1 MINFPATTVDM
12 KTFERFAGLSLP
24 RHVSYPMPTWWNTA
38 SDADLEVMQQLGD
51 GRPQRVDLSLYV
63 HIPFCQAMCKF
74 CACSRVI
81 LRHTAPGS
89 AERCEHYV
97 SALETEIR
105 QVGERHRGGQ
115 LLRQI
120 HWGGG
125 TPTWLSLADIER
137 LARATSDSFT
147 IADDAE
153 ISIEVDP
160 RVTAPQQLEL
170 LRRLG
175 FNRISLGIQDFDQKV
190 QEHVKRIQPF
200 DMVKATVDTCRDLG
214 FESINFDV
222 IYGLPYQTLE
232 TMHRTLE
239 QVIALSPDR
248 VAYYHYAQIPEKIAT
263 QVAIH
268 HHMMPDS
275 ETKLRILLMGVEMFE
290 KAGYEFIGLDH
301 FARCD
306 EMLSRAAR
314 SGTLQRNFQGMTT
327 GGGLDLLGVGASS
340 ISHLRQVGFLQNVH
354 GPEVYAD
361 AIHEGRSPIHRTR
374 PFTLDDCV
382 RQMVISQIYCGTGV
396 APEPVEKAF
405 GIEFE
410 TYFARELEVLG
421 ELEADGL
428 VTIAGGNRVQ
438 LTFPLGRVL
447 MRNVAA
453 VFDAYL
459 EPDAYRV
466 GEGSYFSA
474 NA

>member
-1 MINFPATTVDM
+1 
-12 KTFERFAGLSLP
+12 
-24 RHVSYPMPTWWNTA
+24 
-38 SDADLEVMQQLGD
+38 
-51 GRPQRVDLSLYV
+51 
-63 HIPFCQAMCKF
+63 
-74 CACSRVI
+74 
-81 LRHTAPGS
+81 
-89 AERCEHYV
+89 
-97 SALETEIR
+97 
-105 QVGERHRGGQ
+105 
-115 LLRQI
+115 
-120 HWGGG
+120 
-125 TPTWLSLADIER
+125 
-137 LARATSDSFT
+137 
-147 IADDAE
+147 
-153 ISIEVDP
+153 
-160 RVTAPQQLEL
+160 VTAPQQLEL
-170 LRRLG
+170 LRKLG
-175 FNRISLGIQDFDQKV
+175 FNRISLGIQDFDQAV

-232 TMHRTLE
+232 TMHRTIE

-248 VAYYHYAQIPEKIAT
+248 VAYYHYAQIPDKIAT

-301 FARCD
+301 FARRD

-314 SGTLQRNFQGMTT
+314 AGTLQRNFQGMTT

-340 ISHLRQVGFLQNVH
+340 ISHLRQVGFLQNIH
-354 GPEVYAD
+354 SPEVYAE

-405 GIEFE
+405 GIEFD

-428 VTIAGGNRVQ
+428 VTIAGGNRVE

-466 GEGSYFSA
+466 GESSYFSA